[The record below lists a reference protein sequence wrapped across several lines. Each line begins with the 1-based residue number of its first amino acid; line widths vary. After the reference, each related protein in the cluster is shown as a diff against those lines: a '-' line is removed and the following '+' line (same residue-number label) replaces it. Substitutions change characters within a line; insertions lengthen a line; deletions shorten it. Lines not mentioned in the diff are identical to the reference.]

1 MGATMSAEAQ
11 TAIGQTGESTC
22 WCCGRVSS
30 EDALVHLGNHP
41 EVGICGNCVHF
52 LRRRAKDLQATAVR
66 QRLRGAAESI
76 RGEVMARGWHQRPV
90 IGTAFRWLNRHMP
103 W

>member
-1 MGATMSAEAQ
+1 MGEETQTAAGAT
-11 TAIGQTGESTC
+11 GDGRC
-22 WCCGRVSS
+22 WCCGRDSS
-30 EDALVHLGNHP
+30 EDGLVHLGNHP
-41 EVGICGNCVHF
+41 EVGICINCVHF
-52 LRRRAKDLQATAVR
+52 LGRRARDYQATVMR

-90 IGTAFRWLNRHMP
+90 IGPALQWVNRHVP